1 MVGVNDESCCKILKC
16 PAMDIDLE
24 TILQI
29 LDVENYIE

>member
-1 MVGVNDESCCKILKC
+1 MVGVNDESCCSILKS
-16 PAMDIDLE
+16 AMDIDLE